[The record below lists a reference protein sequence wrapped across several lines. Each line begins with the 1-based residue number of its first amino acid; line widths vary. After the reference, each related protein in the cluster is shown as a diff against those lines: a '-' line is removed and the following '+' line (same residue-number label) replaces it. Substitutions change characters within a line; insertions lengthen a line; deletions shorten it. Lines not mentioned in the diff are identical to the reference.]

1 MAKYGI
7 IRMQKFHKDAILG
20 IQKHNQREGEN
31 SKNKDI
37 DSTRTML
44 NYDFVNEDKIKYH
57 EEIKKMT
64 ATRVK
69 RKIRNDAVL
78 VAEFFV
84 SASPEYMNAMSQDEQ
99 RKYFEAS
106 LDHIAGKYSQQ
117 NILYAVVHN
126 DEATPHMHVG
136 FVPITDDRR
145 LAAKEYFHGKTK
157 IRRIQ
162 DDFHNYMNKRGYDI
176 ERGEPSELQHK
187 SVHEFKKQEREKELK
202 HLQQLVAHKEK
213 ELQQMDNLV
222 ELKAG
227 PRVEIRSE
235 RRIEE
240 LCSQPLEV
248 EAAKSVMGSKVK
260 VEEADFHELMSLTK
274 ELQQTLAAEHE
285 RTHALSHE
293 VDRYEKE
300 NKALKH
306 DLSETRQELEIYVAY
321 QDGQVEKAKKQ
332 MRHKLVRDFSAEQ
345 KEKVK
350 DEVKRELDT
359 QYEAHISSLS
369 DDLTI
374 EKQKHEKTK
383 KELVQV
389 NEVNESL
396 TQMNLGYIKDYVP
409 KKELD
414 EANKQVQELKE
425 ENKTLKAWKEKALNW
440 IDQNVEKMKRISFFQ
455 YVGGIAK
462 RSKRQEQDL
471 ER

>member
-84 SASPEYMNAMSQDEQ
+84 SASPEYMHAMSSDEQ

-106 LDHIAGKYSQQ
+106 LDHIAGKYGQQ

-222 ELKAG
+222 ELKAA
-227 PRVEIRSE
+227 PPVEIRSE

-293 VDRYEKE
+293 LNRYEKE
-300 NKALKH
+300 NKTLKN
-306 DLSETRQELEIYVAY
+306 DLDETRQELEVYVAD

-332 MRHKLVRDFSAEQ
+332 MRQKLVRDFSAEQ

-383 KELVQV
+383 KELVREK
-389 NEVNESL
+389 EVNESL
-396 TQMNLGYIKDYVP
+396 TEMNLGYIKDYVP

-462 RSKRQEQDL
+462 RSNRQEQDL

>member
-37 DSTRTML
+37 DSNKTML
-44 NYDFVNEDKIKYH
+44 NYDLVNEDKIKYH

-84 SASPEYMNAMSQDEQ
+84 SASPEYMHAMSLDEQ

-106 LDHIAGKYSQQ
+106 LDHIAGKYGQQ

-136 FVPITDDRR
+136 FVPITEDRR

-202 HLQQLVAHKEK
+202 HLQQLVVHKEK

-222 ELKAG
+222 ELKAA
-227 PRVEIRSE
+227 PPVEIRRE

-306 DLSETRQELEIYVAY
+306 DLSETKQELEIYVAH

-332 MRHKLVRDFSAEQ
+332 MRQKLVRDFSAEQ

-374 EKQKHEKTK
+374 ERQKHEKTK

-462 RSKRQEQDL
+462 RSKRQDQDL

>member
-37 DSTRTML
+37 DSNRTML
-44 NYDFVNEDKIKYH
+44 NYDFVNEDKIRYH

-84 SASPEYMNAMSQDEQ
+84 SASPEYMHAMSSDEQ

-106 LDHIAGKYSQQ
+106 LDHIAGKYGQQ

-126 DEATPHMHVG
+126 DESMPHMHVG

-222 ELKAG
+222 ELKAA
-227 PRVEIRSE
+227 PPVEIRSE

-240 LCSQPLEV
+240 LCSQPVEV
-248 EAAKSVMGSKVK
+248 AAAKSAIGSKVK

-306 DLSETRQELEIYVAY
+306 DLSETRQELEIYVAN

-332 MRHKLVRDFSAEQ
+332 MRQKLVRDFSAGQ
-345 KEKVK
+345 KENIK

-359 QYEAHISSLS
+359 EYKAHISSLS
-369 DDLTI
+369 DDLMI
-374 EKQKHEKTK
+374 EKQKHKKTK
-383 KELVQV
+383 KELVRA

-396 TQMNLGYIKDYVP
+396 TEMKLGYIKDYVP
-409 KKELD
+409 KEELD
-414 EANKQVQELKE
+414 KANEEVHELRE

-440 IDQNVEKMKRISFFQ
+440 IDKNVEKMKQISFFQ
-455 YVGGIAK
+455 YVGGIRK
-462 RSKRQEQDL
+462 QSKRQEQDL

>member
-37 DSTRTML
+37 DPKRTML

-84 SASPEYMNAMSQDEQ
+84 SASPEYMNAMSPDEQ

-106 LDHIAGKYSQQ
+106 LDHIAGKYGQQ

-136 FVPITDDRR
+136 FVPITEDRR

-202 HLQQLVAHKEK
+202 HLQQLVAQKEK

-222 ELKAG
+222 ELKAA
-227 PRVEIRSE
+227 PPVEIRSE

-240 LCSQPLEV
+240 LCSQPIEV
-248 EAAKSVMGSKVK
+248 AAAKSAIGSKVK

-274 ELQQTLAAEHE
+274 EIQQTLAAEHE

-306 DLSETRQELEIYVAY
+306 DLSETRQEFEIYVAH

-332 MRHKLVRDFSAEQ
+332 MRQKLVRDFSTEQ
-345 KEKVK
+345 KENVK

-359 QYEAHISSLS
+359 QYKAHISSLS
-369 DDLTI
+369 DDLMI

-396 TQMNLGYIKDYVP
+396 TQMNFGYIKDYVP
-409 KKELD
+409 KEELD
-414 EANKQVQELKE
+414 KANEQVHELRE

-440 IDQNVEKMKRISFFQ
+440 IDKNVEKMKQISFFQ
-455 YVGGIAK
+455 YVGGIRK
-462 RSKRQEQDL
+462 QSKRQEQDL